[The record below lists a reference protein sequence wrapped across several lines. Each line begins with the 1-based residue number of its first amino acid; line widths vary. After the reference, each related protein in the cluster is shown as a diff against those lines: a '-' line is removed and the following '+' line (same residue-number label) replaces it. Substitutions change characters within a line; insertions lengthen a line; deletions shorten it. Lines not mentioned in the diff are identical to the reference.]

1 MKNNILVLSAG
12 RRVSLVNAFKKA
24 IDDLSVD
31 GDVFGADMNP
41 SMSAACNVLSNS
53 FVLPHVLRDEY
64 IDDLKSL
71 CIKESI
77 KLVIPT
83 IDTELLKLAKHKQE
97 FKDIGITIVVSDS
110 ELVVPCRDKRLTH
123 DLFDDIGFPV
133 PITYSLDNIIF
144 PCFSKPISGSLSQNI
159 RILQS
164 QDELDTWDV
173 PKSEMM
179 YMEIISNEEFDEYT
193 IDVYYTQESELICMV
208 PRQRVEVR
216 GGEISK
222 GRTNKALIDFLKEP
236 MAKIKTAFGCLTLQV
251 FKSKTTDQIYGI
263 EINPRF
269 GGGFPLSNA
278 AGARYPEFLLRE
290 VFLNEELSYTDD
302 WEDQLVMLRYD
313 AEVLVSNG

>member
-1 MKNNILVLSAG
+1 MKNNTLVLSAG
-12 RRVSLVNAFKKA
+12 RRVSLVRAFKKA
-24 IDDLSVD
+24 TEDLIID
-31 GDVFGADMNP
+31 GDVFGADMQPN
-41 SMSAACNVLSNS
+41 MSAACNVLSKS
-53 FVLPHVLRDEY
+53 FVLPHVLKDEY
-64 IDDLKSL
+64 IDELKSL
-71 CIKESI
+71 CFKESI
-77 KLVIPT
+77 KLVVPT

-97 FKDIGITIVVSDS
+97 FKELGVTLVVSDS

-123 DLFDDIGFPV
+123 DLFDEIGFQV
-133 PITYSLDNIIF
+133 PDIYSLNNITF

-159 RILQS
+159 RVLKS
-164 QDELDTWDV
+164 QDELDIWDV
-173 PKSEMM
+173 QKSEMM
-179 YMEIISNEEFDEYT
+179 YMEIISNLEFDEYT
-193 IDVYYTQESELICMV
+193 VDVYYNQNSELICMV

-222 GRTNKALIDFLKEP
+222 GRTNKALIDLLKEP
-236 MAKIKTAFGCLTLQV
+236 MSKLKTAFGCITLQV
-251 FKSKTTDQIYGI
+251 FKSKTTEKIYGI

-290 VFLNEELSYTDD
+290 VFLDEKLSYTAD

>member
-1 MKNNILVLSAG
+1 MKNNVLILSAG
-12 RRVSLVNAFKKA
+12 RRVSLVRAFTKA
-24 IDDLSVD
+24 IEDLNID

-41 SMSAACNVLSNS
+41 NMSAACNILNKS
-53 FVLPHVLRDEY
+53 FVLPHVLKDEY
-64 IDDLKSL
+64 IDELKNL
-71 CIKESI
+71 CLKESI

-83 IDTELLKLAKHKQE
+83 IDTELLKLAEHKQE
-97 FKDIGITIVVSDS
+97 FKDLGITLVVSNS

-123 DLFDDIGFPV
+123 DLFNEIGFPV
-133 PITYSLDNIIF
+133 PITYSLNNIIF

-173 PKSEMM
+173 PKLEMM

-193 IDVYYTQESELICMV
+193 IDVYYTQDSELICMV

-222 GRTNKALIDFLKEP
+222 GRTNKTLIDRLKEP
-236 MAKIKTAFGCLTLQV
+236 MTKIKTAFGCLTLQV
-251 FKSKTTDQIYGI
+251 FKSKTNDQIYGI

-278 AGARYPEFLLRE
+278 AGAKYPEFLLRE
-290 VFLNEELSYTDD
+290 VFLNEKLSYTDD

>member
-1 MKNNILVLSAG
+1 MKNNVLVLSAG
-12 RRVSLVNAFKKA
+12 RRVSLVQAFTKA
-24 IDDLSVD
+24 IVDLKID
-31 GDVFGADMNP
+31 GDIFAADMKP
-41 SMSAACNVLSNS
+41 TMSAACNVLNKS
-53 FVLPHVLRDEY
+53 FILPHVVEDEY
-64 IDDLKSL
+64 ISELKKL
-71 CIKESI
+71 CVKESI
-77 KLVIPT
+77 KLVVPT

-97 FKDIGITIVVSDS
+97 FKELGIIIVVSDS

-123 DLFDDIGFPV
+123 ELFADIGFPV
-133 PITYSLDNIIF
+133 PVTYPLAKIKF

-179 YMEIISNEEFDEYT
+179 YMEIISSEEFDEYT
-193 IDVYYTQESELICMV
+193 IDVYYTQYSELICMV

-222 GRTNKALIDFLKEP
+222 GRTNKALIDLLKEP
-236 MAKIKTAFGCLTLQV
+236 MSKIKNAFGCLTLQV

-278 AGARYPEFLLRE
+278 AGAKYPEFLLRE
-290 VFLNEELSYTDD
+290 VFLNEKLSYTDD

>member
-24 IDDLSVD
+24 IDDLNID

>member
-12 RRVSLVNAFKKA
+12 RRVSLVRAFKKA
-24 IDDLSVD
+24 IDELKID
-31 GDVFGADMNP
+31 GDVFGADMIPN
-41 SMSAACNVLSNS
+41 MSAACNVLNNS
-53 FVLPHVLRDEY
+53 FVLPHVLRGEY
-64 IDDLKSL
+64 IDELKSL

-83 IDTELLKLAKHKQE
+83 IDTELLKLSKYKQE
-97 FKDIGITIVVSDS
+97 FKELGITIVVSDS

-123 DLFDDIGFPV
+123 DLFDNIGFPV
-133 PITYSLDNIIF
+133 PITYSLDSIKF

-164 QDELDTWDV
+164 REELDTWDV

-179 YMEIISNEEFDEYT
+179 YMEVISSEEFDEYT
-193 IDVYYTQESELICMV
+193 IDVYYTQDSELICMV
-208 PRQRVEVR
+208 PRQRVEIR

-222 GRTNKALIDFLKEP
+222 GRTNKALICLLREP
-236 MAKIKTAFGCLTLQV
+236 MSKVKTAFGCLTLQV
-251 FKSKTTDQIYGI
+251 FKSKTTEQIYGI

-290 VFLNEELSYTDD
+290 LFLNEKLAYTDD

>member
-1 MKNNILVLSAG
+1 MKNNVLVLSAG
-12 RRVSLVNAFKKA
+12 RRVSLVNAFVKA
-24 IDDLSVD
+24 IDDLNID

-41 SMSAACNVLSNS
+41 SMSAACNVLNKS
-53 FVLPHVLRDEY
+53 FVLPHVLDDKY
-64 IDDLKSL
+64 ISELKKL
-71 CIKESI
+71 CLKESI
-77 KLVIPT
+77 TLVVPT
-83 IDTELLKLAKHKQE
+83 IDTELLKLAKYKQE
-97 FKDIGITIVVSDS
+97 FKELGTIIVVSNS

-123 DLFDDIGFPV
+123 DLFNEIGFPV
-133 PITYSLDNIIF
+133 PITYPLDQIIF

-164 QDELDTWDV
+164 QNELDTWDV

-179 YMEIISNEEFDEYT
+179 YMEIISSEEFDEYT
-193 IDVYYTQESELICMV
+193 IDVYYSQESELICMV

-222 GRTNKALIDFLKEP
+222 GRTNKALIDLLKGS
-236 MAKIKTAFGCLTLQV
+236 MTKLKTAFGCLTLQV

-278 AGARYPEFLLRE
+278 AGAKYPEFLLRE
-290 VFLNEELSYTDD
+290 VFLNEKLTYVDD

-313 AEVLVSNG
+313 AEVLVSNA

>member
-24 IDDLSVD
+24 INDLNID

-41 SMSAACNVLSNS
+41 SMSAACNVLCNS
-53 FVLPHVLRDEY
+53 FVLPHVFKDEY
-64 IDDLKSL
+64 IDKLKSL
-71 CIKESI
+71 CLKESI
-77 KLVIPT
+77 KLVVPT

-97 FKDIGITIVVSDS
+97 FKDLGIIIVVSDS

-133 PITYSLDNIIF
+133 PITYSLDNITF

-159 RILQS
+159 RILES

-208 PRQRVEVR
+208 PRQRIEVR

-222 GRTNKALIDFLKEP
+222 GRTNKALIDFLKEQ
-236 MAKIKTAFGCLTLQV
+236 MSKIKNAFGCLTLQV
-251 FKSKTTDQIYGI
+251 FKSKTTDKIYGI

-290 VFLNEELSYTDD
+290 VFLNQELSYTDD